1 MKYTKED
8 LQSKPTKK
16 LIRLAMFSGM
26 SKASAICLSR
36 DALITYIIANPPK
49 DLED

>member
-1 MKYTKED
+1 MKYTVEA

-36 DALITYIIANPPK
+36 DALIAYVVANPPK